1 MLRGRYPRL
10 PGARYSGCRPHDLDH
25 ISDACPLLA
34 HSDAFA
40 TQFTSASD
48 PSGHT
53 FRRRSVAV
61 ECNGANPAPGGV
73 ALYLAAKRPLD
84 RARKRSRPIRVTI
97 APPRT
102 PAVYATP
109 ASITRTIRTGAVVPP
124 ACCSMAAASTYT
136 GRAPAARTKILHTR
150 GSLAPRWMG
159 LISRTAD
166 NANPASSVTHPSRHW
181 PGSVGQTH
189 SPDQVVMTA
198 PVGTLPVS
206 TYRHRAITSLRASAM
221 IMMRRTRPLRSP
233 TRL

>member
-1 MLRGRYPRL
+1 MCVCFEVPERL
-10 PGARYSGCRPHDLDH
+10 LK
-25 ISDACPLLA
+25 A
-34 HSDAFA
+34 HSDAFD

-48 PSGHT
+48 QSGHT
-53 FRRRSVAV
+53 SPRRSVAV
-61 ECNGANPAPGGV
+61 ECNGATPAPGGV
-73 ALYLAAKRPLD
+73 ALYLAAKRPLN

-102 PAVYATP
+102 RQSTLRPLP
-109 ASITRTIRTGAVVPP
+109 KREQSGLEPLSRLH
-124 ACCSMAAASTYT
+124 AAPRQPHQLIS

-150 GSLAPRWMG
+150 GRSAPRWMG

-166 NANPASSVTHPSRHW
+166 KANPASSVTHPSRHW

-189 SPDQVVMTA
+189 STDQVVTIA

-206 TYRHRAITSLRASAM
+206 TYRQRAITSLRASAM
-221 IMMRRTRPLRSP
+221 IMMRRTRPFRSP